1 MSTPITRS
9 AGAVRFKGLASR
21 KCLLI
26 GWMIS
31 WAAFTYASAALRWL
45 QTGGMNAAGDL
56 RRTSGA
62 IFAVADHI
70 PPHAK
75 ILFGVMFL
83 ALLLVL
89 PGAFRS
95 RRHTAMGMAAG
106 MVAATV
112 SLCIAPFDYFAGGWG
127 SFLLNEGVTATAP
140 HVLIGLGAGLVWA
153 FARARCERQSEVN
166 Q

>member
-1 MSTPITRS
+1 MSTPIARS
-9 AGAVRFKGLASR
+9 AGAVLFKGLASR

-62 IFAVADHI
+62 IFAVADHV

-75 ILFGVMFL
+75 ILFGTVFL
-83 ALLLVL
+83 LLLLVL
-89 PGAFRS
+89 PGTLRS
-95 RRHTAMGMAAG
+95 GRHAAMGMAAG
-106 MVAATV
+106 TIAATV
-112 SLCIAPFDYFAGGWG
+112 SLCVAPFDYFAGGRG
-127 SFLLNEGVTATAP
+127 SFLLNLGVTATAP
-140 HVLIGLGAGLVWA
+140 HVLIGLGAGLAWA
-153 FARARCERQSEVN
+153 FAAPDASASRR
-166 Q
+166 